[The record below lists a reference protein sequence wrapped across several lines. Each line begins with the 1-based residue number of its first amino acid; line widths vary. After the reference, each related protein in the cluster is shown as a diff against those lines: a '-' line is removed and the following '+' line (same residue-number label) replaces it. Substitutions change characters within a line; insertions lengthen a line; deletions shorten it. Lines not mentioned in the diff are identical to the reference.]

1 VSSAG
6 SSCVGSTRA
15 LTFAY
20 DERARS
26 VRTSPT
32 SSETNTATTTTA
44 PAGRSNRF
52 RWRVVDIV
60 VASVI
65 GVASGLVFWLWG
77 QAYTPLS
84 APLEAALPGLQALL
98 GGGWL
103 FAGVLG
109 GLIIRK
115 PGAALFTE
123 LVAAVVSAI
132 VGTQWAAL
140 TLVSGLVQGLGAE
153 IVFAL
158 FLYANYR
165 VYVAVLAG
173 MGAGLALAINDLL
186 LWYPGAKV
194 EFAVI
199 YTICS
204 LISGAVLAGL
214 LSWLAARGL
223 ARTGALSRFASG
235 REVSARV

>member
-1 VSSAG
+1 MSSAG
-6 SSCVGSTRA
+6 SSCGDSTRA

-26 VRTSPT
+26 VRTSP
-32 SSETNTATTTTA
+32 SSTESTTA
-44 PAGRSNRF
+44 AVGTGRPDRF

-77 QAYTPLS
+77 QAYSPLS

-153 IVFAL
+153 IVLAL
-158 FLYANYR
+158 FLYANWR
-165 VYVAVLAG
+165 AYVAVLAG
-173 MGAGLALAINDLL
+173 MGAGLALAINDLV

-199 YTICS
+199 YTVCS